1 MDILTTEEIKKIT
14 TNFLNKNS
22 KRLECKTYGFE
33 EIVHREGERSRKIYI
48 VKNGVF
54 RIGRIDTPIPD
65 VTLGFCFRPNVI
77 PSIASIVPN
86 YPSLLQ
92 IKSISNN
99 ISNCNSLYEITIEEK
114 HWNDLIRIL
123 NRAKWRGLFLEM
135 FGPKYDMMNPD
146 YNIEIHYKDNEKAEI
161 QLWDGHSMF
170 TFGMSHHW
178 LRNGWYKIKEN
189 DTEILY
195 NILASIKMNI
205 IKQYDI
211 KID

>member
-99 ISNCNSLYEITIEEK
+99 ISNCNSLYEITIEEWEYLTEK
-114 HWNDLIRIL
+114 DETLKNFHASVLYNNFANLINIGVYKSLNRKTEKFFSEMYDAKDPIL
-123 NRAKWRGLFLEM
+123 NSGIEEKYLAAFFGVTLDSLRRM
-135 FGPKYDMMNPD
+135 FAN
-146 YNIEIHYKDNEKAEI
+146 
-161 QLWDGHSMF
+161 
-170 TFGMSHHW
+170 
-178 LRNGWYKIKEN
+178 KILNLNRKK
-189 DTEILY
+189 T
-195 NILASIKMNI
+195 
-205 IKQYDI
+205 
-211 KID
+211 